1 MPPEIVTTLLA
12 AACAAP
18 SAHNRQP
25 WRWCDLADRSARN
38 RLLREMGRRWD
49 ADMRARGLDEK
60 VIRVELRLSYERFGG
75 APVLVMPCLTM
86 VEMDPYERR
95 EARRAEHAMGV

>member
-1 MPPEIVTTLLA
+1 
-12 AACAAP
+12 
-18 SAHNRQP
+18 
-25 WRWCDLADRSARN
+25 
-38 RLLREMGRRWD
+38 
-49 ADMRARGLDEK
+49 MRARGLDEK